1 MESIIASTA
10 RVPFSL
16 TDMGCIVEHLK
27 KCRRNDL
34 DLYIDGDT
42 SNESLA
48 EMMEEGL
55 LMLQS
60 RELRVDL
67 LFANIDAGR
76 GFFGAQKTR
85 IATFTSEIY
94 KGEYFAGPV
103 LGGIIRA
110 LVGINNMYRAAGLL
124 KGGAF

>member
-1 MESIIASTA
+1 VNTASQPISMESIIASTA

-48 EMMEEGL
+48 EMMKNACSCF
-55 LMLQS
+55 S
-60 RELRVDL
+60 RV
-67 LFANIDAGR
+67 
-76 GFFGAQKTR
+76 
-85 IATFTSEIY
+85 SC
-94 KGEYFAGPV
+94 
-103 LGGIIRA
+103 
-110 LVGINNMYRAAGLL
+110 
-124 KGGAF
+124 